1 MSTLILGKGYIGNHL
16 KKYMG
21 DPDKVWGQSYPK
33 YKIELLAKSDLDY
46 TDSETLYEYSLNN
59 DIKTIINTSGYTGRP
74 NVDGCEDNKEDC
86 FKYNVNVPVTI
97 ESVCKSLDIDFI
109 HIGSGCI
116 YEGDFKKEFTEDD
129 TPNFGLFQSHSSFY
143 SKTKHISELML
154 DTNFTN
160 IIRIRMPI
168 ESKLTD
174 KNLITKLY
182 KYSNLID
189 FVNSKTDIRKL
200 CEFISVVKDNF
211 KAGIYNVVHDNALS
225 TEEVTD
231 ILKEYGIENK
241 EWKFVD
247 YKKLD
252 IKCNRSNCVLSN
264 EKGKKDFEFD
274 FGDEEYFLRLNA
286 SLIQREIKWK
296 KK

>member
-1 MSTLILGKGYIGNHL
+1 MSTIILGKGYIGTHL

-21 DPDKVWGQSYPK
+21 APDKVWGKSYPK
-33 YKIELLAKSDLDY
+33 YKVELLSKSDLDY
-46 TDSETLYEYSLNN
+46 TNSEILYEYCLNN
-59 DIKTIINTSGYTGRP
+59 EIKTIINTSGYTGKP
-74 NVDGCEDNKEDC
+74 NVDGCENNKEDC
-86 FKYNVNVPVTI
+86 FTYNVKVPLII
-97 ESVCKSLDIDFI
+97 ESVCKSLDINFI

-116 YEGDFKKEFTEDD
+116 YEGGFEKEFTEDD
-129 TPNFGLFQSHSSFY
+129 TPNFGLFESHSSFY

-154 DTNFTN
+154 DTDFTN

-168 ESKLTD
+168 ENKLTD

-182 KYSNLID
+182 KYPNLID
-189 FVNSKTDIRKL
+189 FCNSKTDIRKL

-211 KAGIYNVVHDNALS
+211 RAGIYNVVHDNALC
-225 TEEVTD
+225 TEEVID
-231 ILKEYGIENK
+231 ILKEYDIENK

-264 EKGKKDFEFD
+264 EKAKKDFDFD
-274 FGDEEYFLRLNA
+274 FGEEEYFLRLNA
-286 SLIQREIKWK
+286 SLIQKELKWEK
-296 KK
+296 K

>member
-1 MSTLILGKGYIGNHL
+1 MNVLILGKGYIGFGLHDLFNNKRDDVNTFFVRKSPDNDPSALL
-16 KKYMG
+16 KY
-21 DPDKVWGQSYPK
+21 DD
-33 YKIELLAKSDLDY
+33 E
-46 TDSETLYEYSLNN
+46 ETLYNYCLSMEIDTL
-59 DIKTIINTSGYTGRP
+59 INCSGYTGSP
-74 NVDGCEDNKEDC
+74 NVDGCEDNKEAC
-86 FKYNVNVPVTI
+86 FEANVKLPVMI
-97 ESVCKSLDIDFI
+97 ERVCKSLDIDFI
-109 HIGSGCI
+109 HMSSGCI
-116 YEGDFKKEFTEDD
+116 YDGYDKVYTEDD
-129 TPNFGLFQSHSSFY
+129 TPDFGIFDSRSSFY

-182 KYSNLID
+182 KYPNLID

-200 CEFISVVKDNF
+200 CEFISLVKDNF
-211 KAGIYNVVHDNALS
+211 TAGIYNVVHDNALS
-225 TEEVTD
+225 TKEVTD
-231 ILKEYGIENK
+231 ILKEYEIENK

-274 FGDEEYFLRLNA
+274 FGEEEYFLRLNA
-286 SLIQREIKWK
+286 SLIQKELKWEK
-296 KK
+296 K

>member
-1 MSTLILGKGYIGNHL
+1 MSTIILGKGYIGTHL

-21 DPDKVWGQSYPK
+21 NPDKVWGNSYPK
-33 YKIELLAKSDLDY
+33 YKVELLSKKDLDY
-46 TDSETLYEYSLNN
+46 TDSEILYKYCLNN
-59 DIKTIINTSGYTGRP
+59 EIKTIINTSGYTGRP
-74 NVDGCEDNKEDC
+74 NVDGCEDNKEEC
-86 FKYNVNVPVTI
+86 FKYNVKIPIII
-97 ESVCKSLDIDFI
+97 ESVCKSLDINFI

-116 YEGDFKKEFTEDD
+116 YEGDLEKEFIEDD
-129 TPNFGLFQSHSSFY
+129 TPNFGLFESHSSFY

-182 KYSNLID
+182 KYPNLID

-211 KAGIYNVVHDNALS
+211 IAGIYNAVHDNALC
-225 TEEVTD
+225 TEEVID
-231 ILKEYGIENK
+231 ILKEYDIENK

-264 EKGKKDFEFD
+264 KKAKKDFDFD
-274 FGDEEYFLRLNA
+274 FGEEEYFLRLNA
-286 SLIQREIKWK
+286 SLIQKELKWEK
-296 KK
+296 K

>member
-1 MSTLILGKGYIGNHL
+1 MSTIILGKGYIGTHL

-21 DPDKVWGQSYPK
+21 SPDKVWGNSYPK
-33 YKIELLAKSDLDY
+33 YKVELLSKSDLDY
-46 TDSETLYEYSLNN
+46 TDSETLYQYCLNN
-59 DIKTIINTSGYTGRP
+59 EVKTIINTSGYTGRP

-86 FKYNVNVPVTI
+86 FKYNVKIPVII
-97 ESVCKSLDIDFI
+97 ESVCKSLDINFI

-116 YEGDFKKEFTEDD
+116 YEGSLEKEFTEDD
-129 TPNFGLFQSHSSFY
+129 TPNFGLFESHSSFY

-154 DTNFTN
+154 DTDFTN

-168 ESKLTD
+168 ENKLTD

-182 KYSNLID
+182 KYPNLID
-189 FVNSKTDIRKL
+189 FCNSKTDIRKL

-211 KAGIYNVVHDNALS
+211 RAGIYNVVHDNALC
-225 TEEVTD
+225 TEEVID

-264 EKGKKDFEFD
+264 EKAKKDFEFD
-274 FGDEEYFLRLNA
+274 FGEEEYFLRLNA
-286 SLIQREIKWK
+286 SLIQKELKWEK
-296 KK
+296 K